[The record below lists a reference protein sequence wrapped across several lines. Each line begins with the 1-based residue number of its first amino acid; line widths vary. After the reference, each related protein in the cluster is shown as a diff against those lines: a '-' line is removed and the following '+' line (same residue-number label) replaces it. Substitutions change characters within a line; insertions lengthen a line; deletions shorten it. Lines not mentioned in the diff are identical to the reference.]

1 MTLDLPT
8 LSVMQSFAMAL
19 AGALLF
25 FYWAQ
30 NRRMTVLA
38 VWGTAHLS
46 ASLGIIALT
55 LGYTLRQPLCSA
67 AAGVFLTSQAGLMW
81 KGARNIDARRL
92 RICWYLLVWRH

>member
-1 MTLDLPT
+1 VTLDLPT

-67 AAGVFLTSQAGLMW
+67 SPGYFSPH
-81 KGARNIDARRL
+81 RRA
-92 RICWYLLVWRH
+92 

>member
-1 MTLDLPT
+1 MIPKDAFNGLGATANGLPMTLDLPT

-38 VWGTAHLS
+38 VREQRICPRRS
-46 ASLGIIALT
+46 AS
-55 LGYTLRQPLCSA
+55 S
-67 AAGVFLTSQAGLMW
+67 
-81 KGARNIDARRL
+81 
-92 RICWYLLVWRH
+92 H